1 MKLFKVITVLI
12 SILVST
18 QTLADSHNLKE
29 TEGHIGKMP
38 APVWLGNDLKYSM
51 PAFLFRATQY
61 LRFSLKREEK
71 KMHESAVFFALTST
85 QNGKIVSWYSKK
97 RLAGGKV
104 RVIHSYPISGGYCRT
119 YQAYIQVKRKSR
131 HMTNNACKYIND
143 TPWVF
148 YK

>member
-1 MKLFKVITVLI
+1 MRLFKVTIVLI
-12 SILVST
+12 SLLLTTSAIAGNT
-18 QTLADSHNLKE
+18 PGDTK
-29 TEGHIGKMP
+29 GHIGEMP
-38 APVWLGNDLKYSM
+38 APKWLGDDLKYSM
-51 PAFLFRATQY
+51 PAFLFRRTQF
-61 LRFSLKREEK
+61 LRFSLNKTEK

-85 QNGKIVSWYSKK
+85 ANGKIVSWYSKK
-97 RLAGGKV
+97 RLAAGKV
-104 RVIHSYPISGGYCRT
+104 RVIHSYPINGGYCRT